1 MGRENFQILRLKV
14 RTLSSSRFI
23 QNLHLYHFLLSF
35 PSFVSHRMTCQ
46 LGDYI
51 LYSTLG
57 VGTFGKVKLAEHVIT
72 GQKVAVKIINKQK
85 MHQMNM
91 HEKLSREINILKV
104 MAHPH
109 VIRMYELIDSPTEL
123 FMVMEYVS
131 GGELFDYIVHKVRL
145 RESEARRIFQQI
157 ISGIEFC
164 HSHMVCHRDL
174 KPENLLLDKNLQI
187 KIADFGLSNRMW
199 DGEFLKT
206 SCGSPNYASPEV
218 VSGKFYAGPETDV
231 WSAGVCLYALLC
243 GSLPFDDENVPNL
256 FRKIKHGN
264 FTLPGHISADAKD
277 LIVQMLVVDPTKR
290 LTIPLIRKHRW
301 FRVALPEYLKH
312 PFKYLHGSQS
322 VAPDSLD
329 QQVIEELRR
338 LGMEVADPA
347 AMTERERVSYEI
359 LLDSKAKHLA
369 APTHKVPSTE
379 SLTNSTSATSLPK
392 INTFNVFP
400 PVVASEVASQN
411 AISLPPHIQGL
422 LPEAI
427 LPLGAVNR
435 SSLGTSVSGST
446 TPLAAPQPTSL
457 SSISTQFTANKWK
470 VGIELCVPA
479 TAVSRELQSVLRDL
493 GYVWTGTAWRMVAK
507 LARSP
512 TFVLVISIYKIQ
524 THRYLVDIAGMTGS
538 LLAAMDAAMKIVF
551 AMAANP
557 RLPSVVIAA
566 PPQAVPKPSERR

>member
-1 MGRENFQILRLKV
+1 
-14 RTLSSSRFI
+14 
-23 QNLHLYHFLLSF
+23 
-35 PSFVSHRMTCQ
+35 MTCQ

-57 VGTFGKVKLAEHVIT
+57 VGTFGKVKLAEHVLT

-123 FMVMEYVS
+123 FMIMEYVS

-145 RESEARRIFQQI
+145 RETEARRLFQQI
-157 ISGIEFC
+157 ISGVEFC

-301 FRVALPEYLKH
+301 FRVGLPEYLRH
-312 PFKYLHGSQS
+312 PLKYLQGGAGGSQ
-322 VAPDSLD
+322 ALANDTLD
-329 QQVIEELRR
+329 TQVVEELRR
-338 LGMEVADPA
+338 LGMSVQDVGS
-347 AMTERERVSYEI
+347 MTARERVAYEL
-359 LLDSKAKHLA
+359 LLDSKAKHLSS
-369 APTHKVPSTE
+369 TSPST
-379 SLTNSTSATSLPK
+379 SLLSSANSPSPNQRIPSTGSLSTAASAQTRNASSLF
-392 INTFNVFP
+392 TVFP
-400 PVVASEVASQN
+400 PLVASEIATFTDITV
-411 AISLPPHIQGL
+411 PTHIQSL

-427 LPLGAVNR
+427 LPLGAVVR
-435 SSLGTSVSGST
+435 SSLGTGVSGSS
-446 TPLAAPQPTSL
+446 TPSTVPTGGPTSL
-457 SSISTQFTANKWK
+457 SSISAQFAANKWK
-470 VGIELCVPA
+470 VGLEICVPA
-479 TAVSRELQSVLRDL
+479 TAVSRELQNVLRDL
-493 GYVWTGTAWRMVAK
+493 GYVWVGTAWKLQAK
-507 LARSP
+507 LARNP
-512 TFVLVISIYKIQ
+512 TFILTISVYKIQ
-524 THRYLVDIAGMTGS
+524 THRYLVDVCTLTGS
-538 LLAAMDAAMKIVF
+538 LMASMEAAMKIVY
-551 AMAANP
+551 ALAANP
-557 RLPSVVIAA
+557 RLPAVTIAPQPVPMGVRPPRQPPVVATIE
-566 PPQAVPKPSERR
+566 K

>member
-1 MGRENFQILRLKV
+1 MSCRV
-14 RTLSSSRFI
+14 
-23 QNLHLYHFLLSF
+23 
-35 PSFVSHRMTCQ
+35 
-46 LGDYI
+46 GDYI
-51 LYSTLG
+51 ILNTLG
-57 VGTFGKVKLAEHVIT
+57 TGTFGRVKLAEHVIT

-109 VIRMYELIDSPTEL
+109 VIRLYELIDSPTEL
-123 FMVMEYVS
+123 FMIMEYVS

-145 RESEARRIFQQI
+145 RESEARRLFQQI
-157 ISGIEFC
+157 ISGVEFC

-301 FRVALPEYLKH
+301 FRVGLPEYLRH
-312 PFKYLHGSQS
+312 PLKYRMGGGVGTVHNL
-322 VAPDSLD
+322 ANEPLD
-329 QQVIEELRR
+329 GQIVEELRK
-338 LGMEVADPA
+338 LGIVITEIA
-347 AMTERERVSYEI
+347 AMSERERVAYEL
-359 LLDSKAKHLA
+359 LLDSKAKHLFSTSSSS
-369 APTHKVPSTE
+369 PVYQKVPSTG
-379 SLTNSTSATSLPK
+379 SLSSSSKSGSMQQYA
-392 INTFNVFP
+392 VFP
-400 PVVASEVASQN
+400 PLVASEIANQNDVA
-411 AISLPPHIQGL
+411 IPIHIQAL
-422 LPEAI
+422 LPDPV
-427 LPLGAVNR
+427 LPLGAVAR
-435 SSLGTSVSGST
+435 ASTGGSTGFSGTS
-446 TPLAAPQPTSL
+446 TPLTAPAAGP
-457 SSISTQFTANKWK
+457 SSISSKWK
-470 VGIELCVPA
+470 VGLELCVPP
-479 TAVSRELQSVLRDL
+479 TAVSRELQNVLRDL
-493 GYVWTGTAWRMVAK
+493 GYVWQGTAWK
-507 LARSP
+507 LITRLALNP
-512 TFVLVISIYKIQ
+512 TFMLHICIYKLQ
-524 THRYLVDIAGMTGS
+524 THKFLVDITTMSGPLIPSME
-538 LLAAMDAAMKIVF
+538 AAMRIVF
-551 AMAANP
+551 ALAANP
-557 RLPSVVIAA
+557 RLPAVTIA
-566 PPQAVPKPSERR
+566 PPLKPPASVR